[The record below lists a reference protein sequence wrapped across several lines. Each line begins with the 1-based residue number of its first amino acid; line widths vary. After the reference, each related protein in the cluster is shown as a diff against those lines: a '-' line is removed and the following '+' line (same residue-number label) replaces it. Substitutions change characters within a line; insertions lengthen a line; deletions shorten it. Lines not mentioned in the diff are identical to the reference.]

1 VNPVVSTLLPAGL
14 AFIMFAL
21 GLRLSVADFRRVLTY
36 PVAVG
41 LGLVAQTLLLPLTA
55 FGLAIVFDL
64 APEIAVGLMI
74 LAACPGGVTAA
85 MITEL
90 SRGDTCLSITLTAC
104 TSLLSFIT
112 VPIIVGF
119 SLQHFLGHVTTI
131 DFPVGQAVGGLFLI
145 TIVPVAA
152 GLFLNEANWLRPP
165 VAKAIG
171 KLATAVFLMIVV
183 LTFFTQ
189 WPSITAHISTIGPVI
204 LLLNVIT
211 MSTGALLGAVGRL
224 PGAGRIA
231 LAVECG
237 IQNSALGI
245 TVAVSLVSVSQLAV
259 PSVIYAFLMNIT
271 ALALIVYRQ
280 LQAGSTVDSGAYS

>member
-1 VNPVVSTLLPAGL
+1 MNPVISTLLPAGL

-21 GLRLSVADFRRVLTY
+21 GLRLSVADFRRVFTY

-41 LGLVAQTLLLPLTA
+41 LGLIAQTVLLPLTA
-55 FGLAIVFDL
+55 FGLTALFDL
-64 APEIAVGLMI
+64 APHTAVGLMI

-104 TSLLSFIT
+104 TSLLSFVT

-119 SLQHFLGHVTTI
+119 SLQHFLGEAASI
-131 DFPVGQAVGGLFLI
+131 DFPIGQAIGGLFLI
-145 TIVPVAA
+145 TILPVAA
-152 GLFLNEANWLRPP
+152 SLFFQEAGWLKPM
-165 VAKAIG
+165 VVKVIG
-171 KLATAVFLMIVV
+171 KLATAVFLVIVV
-183 LTFFTQ
+183 LTFFTE
-189 WPSITAHISTIGPVI
+189 WPSITEHFSTIGPVI
-204 LLLNVIT
+204 LLLNVVT
-211 MSTGALLGAVGRL
+211 MSTGALLGVAGGL

-245 TVAVSLVSVSQLAV
+245 TVAVTLVSVSQLAV

-271 ALALIVYRQ
+271 ALVLIALRQ
-280 LQAGSTVDSGAYS
+280 LQAGRAQRSGAYS